1 MPTAAAMATRPPR
14 AIEDSRFD
22 AAAGDGPAPM
32 SWSLSPRYA
41 APGFAGTGSEL
52 VRRHLAQEAGQH
64 EHAQPVHARGSV
76 DHVVHAHG
84 EQGQLVPAEALLG
97 IAARLRIIGPDVD
110 PPVEHEVDLVE
121 LWMVVG
127 DGGLDVR
134 AYRHVELRVV
144 GRRQD

>member
-22 AAAGDGPAPM
+22 AAAGDRPAPM
-32 SWSLSPRYA
+32 SWSSSPRYA

-64 EHAQPVHARGSV
+64 EHAQPVHAGRLV

-84 EQGQLVPAEALLG
+84 EQGQLVRAEALLG
-97 IAARLRIIGPDVD
+97 IPSRRRIIGPEVD
-110 PPVEHEVDLVE
+110 PSVEHEIDLIE
-121 LWMVVG
+121 FWMIVG

-134 AYRHVELRVV
+134 AYRHIELRVV
-144 GRRQD
+144 CRR